1 MEFYP
6 IFPLTIHKICKSNRS
21 PPITHFFK
29 LVSKILVASKSPVWC
44 QARSR
49 FSRWGGSESWTRVG
63 FGGFES
69 WERTSETGFDRNT
82 PPRLG
87 YTLSPPRLADK
98 LLNIW
103 IDRQQNPPPYVF
115 DFLVIVNV
123 EKGGLCL
130 NIWKKG
136 GSRKSVRNFF
146 CRKWKHQR
154 RPYSGPTCTRVKFK
168 KHIGC

>member
-1 MEFYP
+1 MLSWSFIQFSHLQFIKFVKATGVHP
-6 IFPLTIHKICKSNRS
+6 LHIFSSLFQRYWLHQSHLYDVRPGQGSAGEGGVSLGLESA
-21 PPITHFFK
+21 
-29 LVSKILVASKSPVWC
+29 LVV
-44 QARSR
+44 SR
-49 FSRWGGSESWTRVG
+49 VL
-63 FGGFES
+63 
-69 WERTSETGFDRNT
+69 ERTSETGFDRNT

-130 NIWKKG
+130 NI
-136 GSRKSVRNFF
+136 
-146 CRKWKHQR
+146 
-154 RPYSGPTCTRVKFK
+154 
-168 KHIGC
+168 

>member
-1 MEFYP
+1 MSGQVKVQQVRGEWVLESSRLLVVSRVLERTSETGFDRNTPPRLGYTLS
-6 IFPLTIHKICKSNRS
+6 PL
-21 PPITHFFK
+21 
-29 LVSKILVASKSPVWC
+29 
-44 QARSR
+44 
-49 FSRWGGSESWTRVG
+49 RVL
-63 FGGFES
+63 
-69 WERTSETGFDRNT
+69 ERTSETGFDRNT

-130 NIWKKG
+130 NIWKREVRGKVSETFCVG
-136 GSRKSVRNFF
+136 NGNIKDDLIRAPRALGSSLKNTLAAKV
-146 CRKWKHQR
+146 
-154 RPYSGPTCTRVKFK
+154 
-168 KHIGC
+168 